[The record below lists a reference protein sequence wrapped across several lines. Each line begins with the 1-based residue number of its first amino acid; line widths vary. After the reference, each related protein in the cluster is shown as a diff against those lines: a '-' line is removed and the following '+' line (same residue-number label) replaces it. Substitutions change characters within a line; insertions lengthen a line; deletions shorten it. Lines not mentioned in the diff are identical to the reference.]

1 LGNTSLYSDYLTHGK
16 LWYIVFTSKAYGYVF
31 GLTRNCILTG
41 FSKMELSEF
50 KNFVGSQVF
59 PLIA

>member
-1 LGNTSLYSDYLTHGK
+1 MFK
-16 LWYIVFTSKAYGYVF
+16 SKAYGYVF

-41 FSKMELSEF
+41 FSRMELSEF
-50 KNFVGSQVF
+50 KNFVYSQVL